1 MDKTFINILRHCLV
15 IVIYL
20 QLSGVSN
27 AQSQFQPTDL
37 RVAAI
42 NIALILDGMLVIRAS
57 KDTIYRSPDGGNT
70 WFITHWVA
78 FSGAVF
84 EKVSRPSHVLA
95 KGKVAKKL
103 KGEIGPF
110 VVGYDNT
117 WNPKAWR
124 FEDPNWIEIS
134 IAGSGRLFAA
144 AIHEQ
149 TVVFVGEGGSWRSTD
164 GGINFQPGVGLFGGV
179 EVVYNHIDSK
189 WYAATGPG
197 IQTSV
202 DGLTWGPPGEFVIVN
217 KIAVHP
223 TIGNMAL
230 ATAFSE
236 VKVLTI
242 GGTLTTLSNG
252 WPTNAFPS
260 GVCYDAQGTLY
271 ASYIIYGSPNISS
284 TMKYNESANQWED
297 IGGVPNADINDIEY
311 AEFDTESSITASLF
325 AATTD
330 GVWGMDLA
338 TGVEG
343 ELTNPND
350 FILHQNYP
358 NPFNPTTNIEFQIA
372 DFGFVSLK
380 VYDILGNEVA
390 TLTNEFKPAGNYQVE
405 FNAGD
410 LTSGVYFYTLNTE
423 GFIQT
428 KKLLLMK

>member
-1 MDKTFINILRHCLV
+1 MSKRPQV
-15 IVIYL
+15 ITTSSIK
-20 QLSGVSN
+20 LSGEE
-27 AQSQFQPTDL
+27 L
-37 RVAAI
+37 
-42 NIALILDGMLVIRAS
+42 
-57 KDTIYRSPDGGNT
+57 
-70 WFITHWVA
+70 
-78 FSGAVF
+78 
-84 EKVSRPSHVLA
+84 
-95 KGKVAKKL
+95 L
-103 KGEIGPF
+103 KGGIVGPF
-110 VVGYDNT
+110 AVGSDLGLT
-117 WNPKAWR
+117 QPKAFR
-124 FEDPNWIEIS
+124 FDGTDWIEIL

-197 IQTSV
+197 IQTSI

-217 KIAVHP
+217 KIAIHP
-223 TIGNMAL
+223 ATGDMAL
-230 ATAFSE
+230 ATGFAE
-236 VKVLTI
+236 VKVLTT

-252 WPTNAFPS
+252 WPANAYPS
-260 GVCYDAQGTLY
+260 GVAYDDQGTLY

-284 TMKYNESANQWED
+284 TMKYNISTDQWED
-297 IGGVPNADINDIEY
+297 VGGVPNADINDIEF
-311 AEFDTESSITASLF
+311 ALIETESTITSSLF

-330 GVWGMDLA
+330 GVWRMDLA
-338 TGVEG
+338 TGVED
-343 ELTNPND
+343 EITNPDD
-350 FILHQNYP
+350 FVLYQNYP
-358 NPFNPTTNIEFQIA
+358 NPFNPKTNIGFRIA

-380 VYDILGNEVA
+380 VYDLLGKEIA
-390 TLTNEFKPAGNYQVE
+390 TLVNEYKPAGGYEVE